1 MGTVHDLLL
10 AHGKQGVLTLD
21 VRREVIEAAASYLGD
36 EESGIGFLYSGW
48 CQAALPHRK
57 LRDDQVWE
65 VTSEQVRLIVEPG
78 LKPSRGFDGPLE
90 HVGVPYGARAR
101 LILFYLQAEAL
112 RTKCPD
118 VRLGNSMRNW
128 LGRMGVPIG
137 GTSVKAIREQAERI
151 ARCRLT
157 FHVRRG
163 TSMGLV
169 NQSIVE
175 AAMFEP
181 SEPGQGSMFAERA
194 KLSEGFFQQLQK
206 HPVPLEEAAIKAL
219 ANNSQ
224 ALDIYAWL
232 AYRLHSLSEPRPI
245 TWKALKGQF
254 GLGIVAM
261 NNFRRLF
268 LPNLQLAMAVYP
280 DAKVDVSGGGVVLHP
295 SRSPVSPHIKAIS

>member
-1 MGTVHDLLL
+1 
-10 AHGKQGVLTLD
+10 
-21 VRREVIEAAASYLGD
+21 
-36 EESGIGFLYSGW
+36 
-48 CQAALPHRK
+48 
-57 LRDDQVWE
+57 
-65 VTSEQVRLIVEPG
+65 
-78 LKPSRGFDGPLE
+78 
-90 HVGVPYGARAR
+90 
-101 LILFYLQAEAL
+101 
-112 RTKCPD
+112 
-118 VRLGNSMRNW
+118 
-128 LGRMGVPIG
+128 
-137 GTSVKAIREQAERI
+137 
-151 ARCRLT
+151 
-157 FHVRRG
+157 
-163 TSMGLV
+163 MGLV

-181 SEPGQGSMFAERA
+181 SEPGKGSMFAERA